1 VSNPSTRIAFFIPAL
16 HGGGAERVILN
27 LASAFAEDQ
36 NLTIDLVLA
45 QAEGVLLFDIP
56 TRVRLVNLNAS
67 RLITCLPKLINYL
80 RREKPKA
87 MLSAMCHANV
97 IAVLAKKIAGSQT
110 RLVISEHG
118 MISKRATH
126 SSRYRDR
133 LLPYLMRCSYP
144 LADEIV
150 AVSKGV
156 AEDLV
161 KTLGVS
167 SQSVRVIYNP
177 VISERLFASSLE
189 KLSHRWLGPERPAII
204 LAVGRLVPEK
214 DFVTLIQAFALL
226 RKWQQAK
233 LIILGEGPERQKLSA
248 LIQTMNLDDEVDL
261 PGFVANPYP
270 YMRQANLLVLSSIFE
285 GLGNVLVEALAVD
298 TPVVATDCPGGP
310 AEILENGR
318 WGKLVP
324 LGDTNALA
332 QAMAET
338 LNNEVVSDKTQRLK
352 DFNIK
357 IVTEY
362 YKEALLPS

>member
-1 VSNPSTRIAFFIPAL
+1 VSNPPIRIAFFLPAL
-16 HGGGAERVILN
+16 HGGGAERVMLN
-27 LASAFAEDQ
+27 LAGAFAEDK

-45 QAEGVLLFDIP
+45 QAEGMLVSDIP
-56 TRVRLVNLNAS
+56 PGVRLVNLNAS
-67 RLITCLPKLINYL
+67 RLITCLPQLINYL
-80 RREKPKA
+80 HREKPKA

-97 IAVLAKKIAGSQT
+97 IAVLAKKIADSQT

-118 MISKRATH
+118 MISKRAKH
-126 SSRYRDR
+126 SSRYRER
-133 LLPYLMRCSYP
+133 LLPYLMRCFYP
-144 LADEIV
+144 LADKVV

-156 AEDLV
+156 ADDLI
-161 KTLGVS
+161 KTLGLS
-167 SQSVRVIYNP
+167 SHSVRVIYNP

-189 KLSHRWLGPERPAII
+189 KVSHRWLGPERPAII

-214 DFVTLIQAFALL
+214 DFATLIQAFALL

-248 LIQTMNLDDEVDL
+248 LIRTLNLDDEVDL

-270 YMRQANLLVLSSIFE
+270 YMRQTNLLVLSSLFE
-285 GLGNVLVEALAVD
+285 GLGNVLIEALAVG

-332 QAMAET
+332 EAMAET
-338 LNNEVVSDKTQRLK
+338 LNNKAVSDKTQRLK

-357 IVTEY
+357 TVTEY